1 MGSDTEQPGH
11 LIYITDGRLVMND
24 LQVRWFFNELSSK
37 WRNISGNSD
46 HKGSNFS
53 PFSSLETQLLNGMT
67 L

>member
-37 WRNISGNSD
+37 RRNISVNR
-46 HKGSNFS
+46 N
-53 PFSSLETQLLNGMT
+53 LNGRV
-67 L
+67 LYHSLP